1 VLFYRPF
8 SGADNVDVTFNF
20 DWAAAIDSIPHLLPG
35 IPWTLLISFGGL
47 AFGFVIGIFFGLL
60 RISPLRW
67 LRWPAIAY
75 IEIFRGTPILVQVL
89 FIFYGLPQLL
99 GGPID
104 ALTAG
109 IAAIAVNS
117 GAYISEIVRG
127 GVQSI
132 ERGQSEAALSLGL
145 SRSQS
150 FRYIIWPQSL
160 RRMIPPLGN
169 QAIISIKDTSLFSV
183 IGVGELVRQG
193 QIYIATTFT
202 AMEVYFVVALLY
214 LAITWTLSILL
225 SLLERK
231 GLAGE

>member
-1 VLFYRPF
+1 M
-8 SGADNVDVTFNF
+8 DVTFQF
-20 DWAAAIDSIPHLLPG
+20 DWAAAFRSIPHLLPG

-47 AFGFVIGIFFGLL
+47 AIGFVIGIVFGLM
-60 RISPLRW
+60 RISPSRLLR
-67 LRWPAIAY
+67 LPAILY
-75 IEIFRGTPILVQVL
+75 IEVFRGTPILVQVL

-99 GGPID
+99 GGPIN

-117 GAYISEIVRG
+117 GAYISEVVRG

-132 ERGQSEAALSLGL
+132 ERGQREAALSLGL
-145 SRSQS
+145 SRTQS
-150 FRYIIWPQSL
+150 FRYVIWPQAF

-169 QAIISIKDTSLFSV
+169 QGIISIKDTSLFSV

-202 AMEVYFVVALLY
+202 ALEVYFMVALMY
-214 LAITWTLSILL
+214 LAITWSL
-225 SLLERK
+225 SLLLRQLEKR
-231 GLAGE
+231 GLVGQ